1 MHLGCAPD
9 CGCGATSRGA
19 RGLGDPIMTLE
30 GLGIT
35 SAEMKAQ
42 TAPRDPTI
50 WGGTLLTLTQAA
62 PEPTFWGGSLL
73 TMTQA
78 APAPSPGGSFAPTT
92 APAPSTPP
100 PPGGA
105 FLPGEL
111 APTDGPLPLPPPPP
125 QPDQAIQTSQQTE
138 EQAAADRKAIKIA
151 IGVGGA
157 FVAAAIFLRGR

>member
-1 MHLGCAPD
+1 
-9 CGCGATSRGA
+9 
-19 RGLGDPIMTLE
+19 MTLE

-42 TAPRDPTI
+42 TAPRAPTI
-50 WGGTLLTLTQAA
+50 WGGTLLTLTQAT
-62 PEPTFWGGSLL
+62 PEPTVWGGSLM

-78 APAPSPGGSFAPTT
+78 VAPSPGGSFTPDPAFSPTDAP
-92 APAPSTPP
+92 PPPP

-111 APTDGPLPLPPPPP
+111 APTTAPLPPPPPPP
-125 QPDQAIQTSQQTE
+125 QPDQAIQTSAQVE
-138 EQAAADRKAIKIA
+138 AQAAADSKAIKIA

>member
-1 MHLGCAPD
+1 
-9 CGCGATSRGA
+9 
-19 RGLGDPIMTLE
+19 MTLE

-35 SAEMKAQ
+35 SAEM
-42 TAPRDPTI
+42 TALTKPRETTV
-50 WGGTLLTLTQAA
+50 WGGTLMTVTQ
-62 PEPTFWGGSLL
+62 PTVWGGSLM

-78 APAPSPGGSFAPTT
+78 VAPSPSPGGSFTPDPAFSPTDAP
-92 APAPSTPP
+92 PPPP

-111 APTDGPLPLPPPPP
+111 APTTAPLPPPP